1 MDLWVLL
8 KGRILIAPLY
18 RLLFSCAVS
27 LDSGDSFVSLS
38 LLSVVI
44 SLKQQGSNTTFWS
57 TLQLSFYQIGHSFLD
72 KYFLNLYK

>member
-44 SLKQQGSNTTFWS
+44 SLKQQRIEYNFLEYVTVIF
-57 TLQLSFYQIGHSFLD
+57 LSDRSFIS
-72 KYFLNLYK
+72 